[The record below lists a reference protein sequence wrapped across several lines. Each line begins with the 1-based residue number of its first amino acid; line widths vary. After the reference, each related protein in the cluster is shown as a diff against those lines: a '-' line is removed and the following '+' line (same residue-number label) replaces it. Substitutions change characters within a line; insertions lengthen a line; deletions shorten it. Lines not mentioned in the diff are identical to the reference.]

1 MLSMQISGST
11 HCSTENDRLQEESLF
26 YTAAVMTT
34 WTTCRQRAYQVKL
47 IEYGSITIGTA
58 NFFIGKYLF
67 QVKSTARGKDE
78 KN

>member
-1 MLSMQISGST
+1 
-11 HCSTENDRLQEESLF
+11 
-26 YTAAVMTT
+26 MTT

-67 QVKSTARGKDE
+67 QVKSTAREKDE